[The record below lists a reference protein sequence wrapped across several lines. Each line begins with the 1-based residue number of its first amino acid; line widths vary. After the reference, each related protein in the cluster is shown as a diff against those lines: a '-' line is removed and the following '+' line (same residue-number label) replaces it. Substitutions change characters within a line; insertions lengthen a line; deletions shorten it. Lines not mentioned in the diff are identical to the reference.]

1 LAAFGHLSTPSV
13 IPVSGMQIIKRS
25 LARELTTTTL
35 AVAFIFVALFM
46 VVSLVKILAKAA
58 AGSFPAKFV
67 FTMLG
72 LQTVEVLS
80 LMLPLAF
87 YIGLLLTLGRWYRD
101 NEMTVL
107 AACGIGLTQLLRP
120 VLVMAASFAM
130 IIAILSFYLAPI
142 ASMLIAQ
149 IKQDET
155 SRYEAAAIAPGVFN
169 EISRSKG
176 NEGGVYYVESMGR
189 EGLMQQV
196 FAATS
201 HLGRQGVLVAR
212 NGREIQD
219 KAANDRI
226 LELSDGVR
234 YDGVPGQ
241 GDYRIIDFER
251 YRIRIE
257 LPAPV
262 ARRTTYH
269 GMPSAQLLRDSS
281 PGAAAEWHW
290 RVSKPVALIVLT
302 LFALVFAHS
311 HPRQG
316 RYLSLFVAIIAY
328 FFYSNLLGIGD
339 AMLKRGRLPGGVGL
353 WWVHLLFIAAG
364 VLLFLRRA
372 RNLPLLPNWRR
383 LRARPLA

>member
-1 LAAFGHLSTPSV
+1 
-13 IPVSGMQIIKRS
+13 MQIINRS

-67 FTMLG
+67 FIMLG

-120 VLVMAASFAM
+120 VLVMAASFAVV
-130 IIAILSFYLAPI
+130 IALLSFYLAPI
-142 ASMLIAQ
+142 ASTLIAR
-149 IKQDET
+149 IKQDDT
-155 SRYEAAAIAPGVFN
+155 SRYEAAAIAPGIFN
-169 EISRSKG
+169 EISRSPG
-176 NEGGVYYVESMGR
+176 NDGGVYYVESMDRG
-189 EGLMQQV
+189 GLMHQV

-219 KAANDRI
+219 PAGNDRF
-226 LELSDGVR
+226 LELSNGVR

-251 YRIRIE
+251 YLIRIE
-257 LPAPV
+257 LPVPTV
-262 ARRTTYH
+262 RRTTYH
-269 GMPSAQLLRDSS
+269 GMSSAQLLRDPT
-281 PGAAAEWHW
+281 PGARAEWHW
-290 RVSKPVALIVLT
+290 RVSKPVTLIVLT

-328 FFYSNLLGIGD
+328 FLYSNLLGIGD

-353 WWVHLLFIAAG
+353 WWVHLLFIVAG
-364 VLLFLRRA
+364 LLLFLRRA
-372 RNLPLLPNWRR
+372 RNLPLMPSWRR
-383 LRARPLA
+383 LLVRSQA

>member
-1 LAAFGHLSTPSV
+1 
-13 IPVSGMQIIKRS
+13 MQIINRS

-35 AVAFIFVALFM
+35 AVTFIFVALFM

-80 LMLPLAF
+80 LILPLAF

-107 AACGIGLTQLLRP
+107 AACGVGLTQLLRP
-120 VLVMAASFAM
+120 VLVMATSFAF
-130 IIAILSFYLAPI
+130 IIALLSFYLAPI
-142 ASMLIAQ
+142 ASTLISR
-149 IKQDET
+149 IKQDEA
-155 SRYEAAAIAPGVFN
+155 SRYEAAAISPGVFN
-169 EISRSKG
+169 EILPSKG
-176 NEGGVYYVESMGR
+176 NEGGVFYVESMSR
-189 EGLMQQV
+189 DGLMHQV

-201 HLGRQGVLVAR
+201 HLGRQGVLAAKT
-212 NGREIQD
+212 GQEIQEPS
-219 KAANDRI
+219 NGTRY
-226 LELSDGVR
+226 LVLNDGVR

-241 GDYRIIDFER
+241 GDYRMIEFER

-262 ARRTTYH
+262 ARRATFH
-269 GMPSAQLLRDSS
+269 AMSSAQLLKS
-281 PGAAAEWHW
+281 PEVGARAEWHW
-290 RVSKPVALIVLT
+290 RLSKPIALIVLT
-302 LFALVFAHS
+302 LFALVFAHT

-339 AMLKRGRLPGGVGL
+339 AMLKRGRVPDGVGL
-353 WWVHLLFIAAG
+353 WWVHVLFIAIG
-364 VLLFLRRA
+364 ILLFWRRA
-372 RNLPLLPNWRR
+372 RNRPLVPNWRR
-383 LRARPLA
+383 LLRFSS